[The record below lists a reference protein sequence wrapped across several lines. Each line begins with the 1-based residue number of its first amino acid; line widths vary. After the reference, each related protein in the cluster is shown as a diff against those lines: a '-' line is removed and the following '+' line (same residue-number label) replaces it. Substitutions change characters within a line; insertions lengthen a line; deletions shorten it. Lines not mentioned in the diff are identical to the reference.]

1 MYFCED
7 ACTEHSIPLLHKLNL
22 LVMNGFTK
30 NYLALHITMRC
41 THSLVEIPK
50 AIMANQ
56 IFVAMNMIEANL
68 MHNHGKK
75 KYVEPQHILNIKSV
89 VAIVP
94 KPVPLSDPDL

>member
-1 MYFCED
+1 
-7 ACTEHSIPLLHKLNL
+7 
-22 LVMNGFTK
+22 
-30 NYLALHITMRC
+30 
-41 THSLVEIPK
+41 
-50 AIMANQ
+50 MANQ